1 MKLITLILSLTLGFA
16 TTAFSNSKFDNWTY
30 SDLPPIQV
38 HLDDFAT
45 DGCWTNIGEVHTYAE
60 DKLRMAGAK
69 ILEAKVGEVNPAIPL
84 RFGALFN
91 VKVLASRNGFGLCW
105 GMMQIDLVIG
115 STVENINGIF
125 VYANTAATLMRKDNV
140 NNDILTI
147 VGDAIPRWGSND

>member
-1 MKLITLILSLTLGFA
+1 
-16 TTAFSNSKFDNWTY
+16 
-30 SDLPPIQV
+30 
-38 HLDDFAT
+38 
-45 DGCWTNIGEVHTYAE
+45 
-60 DKLRMAGAK
+60 
-69 ILEAKVGEVNPAIPL
+69 
-84 RFGALFN
+84 
-91 VKVLASRNGFGLCW
+91 SRNGFGLCW